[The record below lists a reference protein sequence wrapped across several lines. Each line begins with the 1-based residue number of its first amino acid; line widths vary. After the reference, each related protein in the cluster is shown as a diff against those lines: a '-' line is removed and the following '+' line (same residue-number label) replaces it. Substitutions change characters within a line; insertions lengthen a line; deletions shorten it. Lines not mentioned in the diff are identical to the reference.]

1 MLQSN
6 DISSPPASLAIDV
19 YIEVIIS
26 DRQHKAEASSTWPPY
41 DPLMQRQPG
50 EDKANESHLE
60 ICRRILIAVFS
71 SRLKPNP
78 SYSILRLSLI
88 AAG

>member
-1 MLQSN
+1 M
-6 DISSPPASLAIDV
+6 IFF
-19 YIEVIIS
+19 S

-71 SRLKPNP
+71 SRLKPKP
-78 SYSILRLSLI
+78 SYSVLPLSLM

>member
-1 MLQSN
+1 M
-6 DISSPPASLAIDV
+6 IFF
-19 YIEVIIS
+19 S
-26 DRQHKAEASSTWPPY
+26 DRQHKAEVSSTWPPY

-71 SRLKPNP
+71 SHLKPNP
-78 SYSILRLSLI
+78 SYSILPLSLK

>member
-1 MLQSN
+1 MSA
-6 DISSPPASLAIDV
+6 IFTRPASLAIDV

-26 DRQHKAEASSTWPPY
+26 DRRHKAEASSTWPPY

-71 SRLKPNP
+71 SRLKPSP
-78 SYSILRLSLI
+78 SYSVLPPSLM